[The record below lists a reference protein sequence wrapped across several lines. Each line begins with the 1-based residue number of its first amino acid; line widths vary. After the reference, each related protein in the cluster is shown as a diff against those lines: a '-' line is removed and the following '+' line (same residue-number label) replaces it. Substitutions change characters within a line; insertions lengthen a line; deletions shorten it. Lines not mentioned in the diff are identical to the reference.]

1 MQTQG
6 KQMAWQLLIRTVES
20 CDVEVCYLNS
30 PAIGITSERVSF
42 TYFYIL
48 QFILLSSFLA
58 YFKLPSIYLI
68 RTNFRGHLIL
78 RIWNTNISRALFF
91 AILQK
96 MIN

>member
-6 KQMAWQLLIRTVES
+6 KEMAWQLLIRTVES

-48 QFILLSSFLA
+48 QFILLSSFWPILNS
-58 YFKLPSIYLI
+58 LPNSSGFL
-68 RTNFRGHLIL
+68 LVL
-78 RIWNTNISRALFF
+78 
-91 AILQK
+91 
-96 MIN
+96 